1 MSKRIIHQR
10 IRSCAT
16 ITFYFFLIFFWVE
29 QAFAMNK
36 TQRNAEKSIEIYS
49 KTAEFEDHKRTATY
63 KGSVVM
69 NHENHHLICDV
80 LVILRDKDGKI
91 ESMVATGHPTHF
103 HKTPT
108 SEKSELQGDAK
119 IIEFYPK
126 QDKLLLL
133 QNAELTQNNQTIRSE
148 KLTYFLSTHI
158 LHSTPAFGKKTTIL
172 LAPKSP
178 SSRVLPTGN
187 HTP

>member
-1 MSKRIIHQR
+1 M
-10 IRSCAT
+10 
-16 ITFYFFLIFFWVE
+16 FFWVE

-36 TQRNAEKSIEIYS
+36 TQRDAEKPIEIYS
-49 KTAEFEDHKRTATY
+49 KTAEFEDQKGTATY
-63 KGSVVM
+63 KGSVMM
-69 NHENHHLICDV
+69 NQGNHHLTSDV

-91 ESMVATGHPTHF
+91 ESMIATGNPAHF
-103 HKTPT
+103 HITPNP
-108 SEKSELQGDAK
+108 EKSELQGHAK

-133 QNAELTQNNQTIRSE
+133 QNAEITQNNETIRSE
-148 KLTYFLSTHI
+148 KLTYFLSTHV
-158 LHSTPAFGKKTTIL
+158 LHSNPVFGKKTTIL

-178 SSRVLPTGN
+178 SSNVLPTGN